1 MDALFIGRFQPLH
14 KGHLSS
20 IKNIALKA
28 DRVFLVI
35 GSSQE
40 SGTQDNP
47 FTFSERK
54 EMLKRSLSSL
64 KNCHIYGMPDVF
76 DNLSWARTIL
86 KITKLD
92 PSKTTVFTGNPWTKE
107 CFDGIKVRTLPH
119 PSFLNKLS
127 SSQIRARIRKGK
139 EWENLMPRQT
149 RLFLRTING
158 EERIKLSGMSW
169 EKRIISFIKEKAPGG
184 VVGISGGI
192 DSALT
197 AYLAHKAFGSKT
209 IFLYLPTT
217 AGKTPKNILLLEKK
231 LGIKIK
237 TISLAK
243 IYQSSLRTLPRADKM
258 AQGNLQSRLRMAVL
272 YYFANL
278 HNFLVIGTTNRSE
291 MEIGYFTKYGDGGV
305 DIEPIADLYK
315 TEVAT
320 LAEKVGLP
328 SEIIQA
334 VPAAGFWVGQND
346 EEEIGLS
353 YQNLDIVLKLFSQG
367 LKVKEIAVLTN
378 ISLKRISAIKKRK
391 EDNLHK
397 LSLPAVC
404 SLRTFVIR

>member
-14 KGHLSS
+14 KGHLAS
-20 IKNIALKA
+20 IKNIASKA

-40 SGTQDNP
+40 SGTRDNP
-47 FTFSERK
+47 FSFSERK
-54 EMLKRSLSSL
+54 EMLKKSLFGL
-64 KNCHIYGMPDVF
+64 KNCYIYGMPDVF
-76 DNLSWARTIL
+76 DNLLWAKTIL
-86 KITKLD
+86 KITKVD
-92 PSKTTVFTGNPWTKE
+92 PDKTTVFTGNPWTKE
-107 CFDGIKVRTLPH
+107 CFDEVGIKTLPH

-127 SSQIRARIRKGK
+127 STQIRERIRKGK
-139 EWENLMPRQT
+139 EWKNLMPRQT
-149 RLFLRTING
+149 RLFLSTING
-158 EERIKLSGMSW
+158 EKRIKLSGVSW
-169 EKRIISFIKEKAPGG
+169 EKRITSFIKEKASGG

-197 AYLAHKAFGSKT
+197 AHLTHKALGSKT
-209 IFLYLPTT
+209 VFLYLPIA

-231 LGIKIK
+231 LKVKIK

-243 IYQSSLRTLPRADKM
+243 IYQSSLRTLPKADKM
-258 AQGNLQSRLRMAVL
+258 TQGNLQSRLRMAVL

-305 DIEPIADLYK
+305 DIEPIAELYK
-315 TEVAT
+315 TEVTT
-320 LAEKVGLP
+320 LAKEVGLP
-328 SEIIQA
+328 PEIIQA
-334 VPAAGFWVGQND
+334 VPTAGLWVGQND

-353 YQNLDIVLKLFSQG
+353 YQNLDTVLKLFSQG
-367 LKVKEIAVLTN
+367 LKAKEIAVLTN
-378 ISLKRISAIKKRK
+378 ISLKRINAIKKRI

-404 SLRTFVIR
+404 SLKTFVIK